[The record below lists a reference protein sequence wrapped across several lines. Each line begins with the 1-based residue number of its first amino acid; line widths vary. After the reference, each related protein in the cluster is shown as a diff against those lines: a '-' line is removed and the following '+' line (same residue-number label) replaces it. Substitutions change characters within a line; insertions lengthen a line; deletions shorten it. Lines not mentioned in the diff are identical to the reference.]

1 MAATAS
7 PTGATK
13 ARRTT
18 AIHTPAGRTAAS
30 GTAAVHTPAGCTVA
44 FSAAVRTPAGH
55 AAARR
60 AAAAHA
66 TARRHVRSR
75 CGSGRCGT
83 RRRRTTRRR
92 TYHASHDPRPGDST
106 GYSAAA
112 VAGRSHRQRQQSR
125 RRRVSASGHWARGSR
140 DGEQSRPCAARPGR
154 GTRPVRPGEVPAAD
168 GPSPPRH
175 DVHVGPPR
183 ASYVATLTAAA
194 VPGPCTAV
202 PHAPALP
209 APRAGGARVAYHPG
223 GEGLG
228 AQPGGGTRSLV
239 TSCPSLTAAHPGG
252 RPPLQ
257 RPTRLL
263 RAASWGPRR
272 PHRVGA
278 TVPSSGCGGAPAP
291 RSHRFYRACGLFSTH
306 RRVTSANDCP
316 PRSQRCRLALRP
328 KCPKHAWSHRWS
340 LERRNGKRGL
350 FHSETLP
357 EG

>member
-1 MAATAS
+1 MAAKTAR

-13 ARRTT
+13 ARRAA

-60 AAAAHA
+60 VAAAHA

-83 RRRRTTRRR
+83 RRRRTTHRR
-92 TYHASHDPRPGDST
+92 TYHASHDQRPGDST

-125 RRRVSASGHWARGSR
+125 RRRVSASSHWARGSR

-154 GTRPVRPGEVPAAD
+154 GTRRVRPGEIQAAD
-168 GPSPPRH
+168 GPSPRRH
-175 DVHVGPPR
+175 VHVGPPR

-194 VPGPCTAV
+194 VPGPCAAV

-209 APRAGGARVAYHPG
+209 APRAGGARVADHPG
-223 GEGLG
+223 GEGRG
-228 AQPGGGTRSLV
+228 AQPGRGARSLV
-239 TSCPSLTAAHPGG
+239 TSCPSLTAAHSGG

-263 RAASWGPRR
+263 RAASWGPRQVR
-272 PHRVGA
+272 PHRVSA
-278 TVPSSGCGGAPAP
+278 TEQRLRPAPAP
-291 RSHRFYRACGLFSTH
+291 RSRRFHRACGLNTQACDLCE
-306 RRVTSANDCP
+306 RLPTSIAEVSP
-316 PRSQRCRLALRP
+316 GFAAQVPEARLEPQVVA
-328 KCPKHAWSHRWS
+328 
-340 LERRNGKRGL
+340 
-350 FHSETLP
+350 
-357 EG
+357 